1 MLMIKIMRPPVK
13 SRETAYIE
21 AVAGL
26 AGLSVLLCVCLPA
39 FRYHNIVQSI
49 LLSLGTIAS
58 VTAAGWLA
66 ARSIKAKS
74 PLPAFG
80 TTASFATVHPEPV
93 NKYKT
98 PDYGTILPPA
108 GFGREPS
115 VPEKLRSLDRFQFV
129 KDIELIFQTRGFW
142 AQTMVGTPEPRR
154 HSGFDHRIDPRKTLA
169 VQCKDWREWTVGVR
183 QIGEFEANLL
193 NHRIQKGVFVTLT
206 GCTSDAKQLARKN
219 GIQILE
225 EADILEM
232 LVESGLVYDH
242 RIAGLL
248 ADELILN

>member
-1 MLMIKIMRPPVK
+1 MLMVKIMRPPVK
-13 SRETAYIE
+13 SRETACLE

-26 AGLSVLLCVCLPA
+26 AGLSVSLCVCLPE

-49 LLSLGTIAS
+49 LLSLGAIAS
-58 VTAAGWLA
+58 VTAVGWLA
-66 ARSIKAKS
+66 ARSIKVKS

-80 TTASFATVHPEPV
+80 TTASFTTFHPGSV
-93 NKYKT
+93 NQYKT
-98 PDYGTILPPA
+98 PDFGTILPPA
-108 GFGREPS
+108 GFDREPS
-115 VPEKLRSLDRFQFV
+115 VAEKLRSLDRFQFV
-129 KDIELIFQTRGFW
+129 KIIELIFQTRGFW
-142 AQTMVGTPEPRR
+142 VKQLGTPSREGTVDLIIE
-154 HSGFDHRIDPRKTLA
+154 STAETLA
-169 VQCKDWREWTVGVR
+169 VQCKDSRAWTVGVR

-206 GCTSDAKQLARKN
+206 GCTADAKQLARKN

-248 ADELILN
+248 ADELVQN

>member
-13 SRETAYIE
+13 SRETACLE

-26 AGLSVLLCVCLPA
+26 AGLSVLLCVCLPE
-39 FRYHNIVQSI
+39 FRCHNIVQSI

-93 NKYKT
+93 NQYKT
-98 PDYGTILPPA
+98 PDFGTILPPA

-115 VPEKLRSLDRFQFV
+115 VAEKLRSLDRFQFV
-129 KDIELIFQTRGFW
+129 KVIELIFQTRGFW
-142 AQTMVGTPEPRR
+142 VKQLGTPSRAGTVDLIIE
-154 HSGFDHRIDPRKTLA
+154 STAETLA

-183 QIGEFEANLL
+183 QIGEFEANLM

-206 GCTSDAKQLARKN
+206 GCSADAKQLARRN

-248 ADELILN
+248 ADELIQN